1 MAPVVLAYWDIRGLA
16 QPIRLLLEYTGTEWE
31 DKLYACGPAPTFDKT
46 CWFGIK
52 ESLGL
57 DFPNL
62 PYLIDGDVKLSQTN
76 AILRYVARKNG
87 LLGNDDTEAMRAD
100 LVAAEWADFNAP
112 FVSMCYSPDFE
123 TKKPVYLSEVLPVKL
138 KRFSAFLGDNLYFAG
153 KNITFAD
160 FLMYEALDEH
170 KVLEPT
176 CLKSYKNLEDFVD
189 RIENLD
195 RIKEYLKSG
204 RFIKYPL
211 NNKMASFGG

>member
-1 MAPVVLAYWDIRGLA
+1 MAPVQLAYWDIRGLA

-31 DKLYACGPAPTFDKT
+31 DKLYACGPAPDFDKS
-46 CWFGIK
+46 CWFPIK

-62 PYLIDGDVKLSQTN
+62 PYLIDGDVKLSQTQ
-76 AILRYVARKNG
+76 AILRYIARKNG
-87 LLGNDDTEAMRAD
+87 LLGADDTEAMKAD

-112 FVSMCYSPDFE
+112 FVGMCYSPDFA
-123 TKKPVYLSEVLPVKL
+123 KLKPVYLSESLPVKL
-138 KRFSAFLGDNLYFAG
+138 KRFSAFLGEQPYFAG

-160 FLMYEALDEH
+160 FLMYEALDQH
-170 KVLEPT
+170 KLLDPT
-176 CLKSYKNLEDFVD
+176 CLKPYKNLEDFVD

-195 RIKEYLKSG
+195 RIKGFLKSS
-204 RFIKYPL
+204 RVIKYPL